1 MPSAGPVPGE
11 HVVNV
16 LVNGQPR
23 DVEPGTTL
31 AQLLETL
38 RLDPRALAV
47 ELNLDVIPRGRHA
60 QCTLQEGDR
69 LEIVTLVGG
78 G

>member
-1 MPSAGPVPGE
+1 
-11 HVVNV
+11 VNIF
-16 LVNGQPR
+16 VNGESR
-23 DVEPGTTL
+23 DVEAGTTL
-31 AQLLETL
+31 AQLLEAL
-38 RLDPRALAV
+38 KLDPRALAV
-47 ELNLDVIPRGRHA
+47 ELNLEVIPRGRHA